1 MVNCCRTFLLFVE
14 KRRREVPGWGVRTRI
29 VGAKGKGEVG
39 GGVSGYGWK
48 RCVCQGGTLSSFLE
62 SNFSNTLV
70 PHISEAAGRRRAAEE
85 QREQEGQEGVMG

>member
-1 MVNCCRTFLLFVE
+1 MVDCCRTYLLFVG
-14 KRRREVPGWGVRTRI
+14 RRGEGGWDVRTRMAE
-29 VGAKGKGEVG
+29 VRGRGEVG
-39 GGVSGYGWK
+39 GGVCGYGWK